1 VAALNSPPPRDPVD
15 PARLSTL
22 SIKVGEMLIRVYN
35 PKSKYKL
42 GPRTFRNN
50 GPRTRFDH
58 HRGTPTATTIT
69 PSDDPE
75 RAVYYAA
82 FTLSSAVVE
91 VFGADRVIERGT
103 FRVVYSTLRHS
114 LLLLDLRGNAAI
126 RAGTIHA
133 IGQVED
139 TVKTQAWSR
148 YIYEHSVTYGY
159 VDGLIYANAHNG
171 EDAILLYERAQP
183 AISTSSQRVRRLAA
197 AEMEVALL
205 RIADATGFA
214 LV

>member
-1 VAALNSPPPRDPVD
+1 VAALNLPPPKTPVD
-15 PARLSTL
+15 PTRLTKL
-22 SIKVGEMLIRVYN
+22 PLKAGTTLIRVYD
-35 PKSKYKL
+35 PKSKYKP
-42 GPRTFRNN
+42 GPRSFRAN
-50 GPRTRFDH
+50 GPRGRFDH
-58 HRGTPTATTIT
+58 HRGTPYGTTIT
-69 PSDDPE
+69 PSDDPD

-91 VFGADRVIERGT
+91 VFGEDRVIDRGT
-103 FRVVYSTLRHS
+103 FRVVYSTLEKE
-114 LLLLDLRGNAAI
+114 LLLLDLRGDAAI

-148 YIYEHSVTYGY
+148 YIYENVAIYGN

-171 EDAILLYERAQP
+171 EDAILFYERAQ
-183 AISTSSQRVRRLAA
+183 AALNTSDQRVRRLAA
-197 AEMEVALL
+197 HGMEAALL
-205 RIADATGFA
+205 RIADATGFV

>member
-1 VAALNSPPPRDPVD
+1 
-15 PARLSTL
+15 
-22 SIKVGEMLIRVYN
+22 MLIRVYD

-91 VFGADRVIERGT
+91 VFGADALSSAARFES
-103 FRVVYSTLRHS
+103 STRPL
-114 LLLLDLRGNAAI
+114 
-126 RAGTIHA
+126 
-133 IGQVED
+133 D
-139 TVKTQAWSR
+139 TVCC
-148 YIYEHSVTYGY
+148 Y
-159 VDGLIYANAHNG
+159 
-171 EDAILLYERAQP
+171 
-183 AISTSSQRVRRLAA
+183 
-197 AEMEVALL
+197 
-205 RIADATGFA
+205 
-214 LV
+214 